1 MILDDPILVLS
12 SKGQGRSGTNS
23 RILLFGNVVGKN
35 GKPVM
40 TVLDLHPM
48 EGVLIIN
55 DMQKIVSAYTKT
67 ANPAEFVAGSKALYL
82 DKKRANRLLSSIGL
96 HKRPT
101 SRLPIGYIGSI
112 TYSDGEI
119 NISGEPLKKILRMKL
134 RRIKM

>member
-40 TVLDLHPM
+40 TVLDLKPM

-55 DMQKIVSAYTKT
+55 DMQKIVSA
-67 ANPAEFVAGSKALYL
+67 
-82 DKKRANRLLSSIGL
+82 
-96 HKRPT
+96 
-101 SRLPIGYIGSI
+101 
-112 TYSDGEI
+112 
-119 NISGEPLKKILRMKL
+119 
-134 RRIKM
+134 